1 MADVIA
7 IIRDIVIIIWG
18 VLGILVFLAIILVAL
33 AILRS
38 VKPIL
43 ENVRGTSGE
52 VRTATRLVTDAIIR
66 PAVPVIS
73 FYTGIRQGFR
83 VLRRF
88 GRRDRG

>member
-18 VLGILVFLAIILVAL
+18 VLGILMFLVVIFVAVSIIRAL
-33 AILRS
+33 
-38 VKPIL
+38 KPIL
-43 ENVRGTSGE
+43 ENVRGTTGE

-88 GRRDRG
+88 GRRGRG

>member
-7 IIRDIVIIIWG
+7 IIRDIVIIVWG

-33 AILRS
+33 SIFRAL
-38 VKPIL
+38 KPIL
-43 ENVRGTSGE
+43 ENVRGTTGE

-88 GRRDRG
+88 GRRGRG

>member
-1 MADVIA
+1 LADVIA
-7 IIRDIVIIIWG
+7 IIRDIVIIVWG

-33 AILRS
+33 SIFRAL
-38 VKPIL
+38 KPIL
-43 ENVRGTSGE
+43 ENVRGTTGE

-88 GRRDRG
+88 GRRGQG

>member
-1 MADVIA
+1 MADVIT

-18 VLGILVFLAIILVAL
+18 VLGILMFLVVIFVAVSIIRAL
-33 AILRS
+33 
-38 VKPIL
+38 KPIL
-43 ENVRGTSGE
+43 ENVRGTTGE

-88 GRRDRG
+88 GRRGRG

>member
-7 IIRDIVIIIWG
+7 IIRDIVIIVWG
-18 VLGILVFLAIILVAL
+18 VLGILVFLAIVLVAL
-33 AILRS
+33 SIFRAL
-38 VKPIL
+38 KPIL
-43 ENVRGTSGE
+43 ENVRGTTGE

-88 GRRDRG
+88 GRRGQG

>member
-7 IIRDIVIIIWG
+7 IIRDIVIIVWG
-18 VLGILVFLAIILVAL
+18 VLGILVFLAVIIVAL
-33 AILRS
+33 SLFRAL
-38 VKPIL
+38 KPIL
-43 ENVRGTSGE
+43 ENVRGTTGE

>member
-7 IIRDIVIIIWG
+7 IVRDIVIIVWG

-33 AILRS
+33 SIFRAL
-38 VKPIL
+38 KPIL
-43 ENVRGTSGE
+43 ENVRGTTGE

-88 GRRDRG
+88 GRRGQG

>member
-7 IIRDIVIIIWG
+7 IIRDIVIIVWG

-33 AILRS
+33 SIFRAL
-38 VKPIL
+38 KPIL
-43 ENVRGTSGE
+43 ENVRGTTGE

-88 GRRDRG
+88 GRRGQG

>member
-7 IIRDIVIIIWG
+7 IVRDIVIIVWG

-33 AILRS
+33 SIFRALT
-38 VKPIL
+38 PIL
-43 ENVRGTSGE
+43 ENVRGTTGE

-88 GRRDRG
+88 GRRGQG